1 METTADKMLVLDF
14 DASSGLGC
22 KNWNWN
28 HQQLHTKSSD
38 LL

>member
-1 METTADKMLVLDF
+1 MESTVNKMLVLDF

-22 KNWNWN
+22 KNWSWN
-28 HQQLHTKSSD
+28 RQQLHTKSTD